1 MSSFPVRAARR
12 IRRASAELFRAP
24 QAPQRPEA
32 PIYLISAGGQPN
44 FGDEFITRAWLD
56 WLAEH
61 QPNREVWLDTIEPGR
76 ASHLFRDTHPRLQT
90 TNTLW
95 HATHTGPSDDHEA
108 AEQRMQSLVRDLGSP
123 RYDLGLRDLRTMGS
137 VHLLGGGYM
146 NSIWPENFG
155 IITAM
160 VKLKTDFGIPIFAT
174 GQGLLPNDG
183 PTFEWLRARLHEFDY
198 VESRDSE
205 GAHAFGVA
213 AGLDDA
219 FLAFANRREIY
230 APAAA
235 LPATMVLVQGDIADD
250 ERDEQL
256 GRAVARFMAE
266 QPIAAQV
273 GFAEA
278 IPPDDLRH
286 AKAFVEDAAPF
297 FPFMRIWEEGF
308 PAFAGQTWLTTR
320 FHFHLLAAA
329 AGARGTVLNAR
340 PGYYDVKHG
349 SLQELGTGWSDW
361 APEEDGHAPVP
372 VGTGAPDFADKAR
385 EFGQRKAKLAA
396 RLYTDAATSPTA

>member
-12 IRRASAELFRAP
+12 IRRAGEELFRAP
-24 QAPQRPEA
+24 QVPRA

-76 ASHLFRDTHPRLQT
+76 ASHLFRDTHPRLRT

-95 HATHTGPSDDHEA
+95 HATHTGPSDDPEA
-108 AEQRMQSLVRDLGSP
+108 AAQRMRHLVRDLGSP
-123 RYDLGLRDLRTMGS
+123 RFDLGLRDLRRMGS

-160 VKLKTDFGIPIFAT
+160 ITLKTDFGIPIFAT
-174 GQGLLPNDG
+174 GQGLLPHDG
-183 PTFEWLRARLHEFDY
+183 PTFEWLRDRLHDFDY
-198 VESRDSE
+198 IESRDAE
-205 GAHAFGVA
+205 GARAFGVT

-219 FLAFANRREIY
+219 FLAFANEREIY
-230 APAAA
+230 AQAAD
-235 LPATMVLVQGDIADD
+235 LPATMVLVQGDMADAQ
-250 ERDEQL
+250 RHEQL
-256 GRAVARFMAE
+256 GRAVERFMAE
-266 QPIAAQV
+266 QPVMSRV
-273 GFAEA
+273 GFAEG
-278 IPPDDLRH
+278 IPPDDFRH
-286 AKAFVEDAAPF
+286 ARASVDASAQF
-297 FPFMRIWEEGF
+297 YSFMRIWEEGF
-308 PAFAGQTWLTTR
+308 PAYEGQTWLTTR

-361 APEEDGHAPVP
+361 APEDDVEAAAPTA
-372 VGTGAPDFADKAR
+372 TGDPGFPAKAFG
-385 EFGQRKAKLAA
+385 FGQRKAELAA
-396 RLYTDAATSPTA
+396 RLYTDAAASPTA

>member
-12 IRRASAELFRAP
+12 IRRASEELFRAP
-24 QAPQRPEA
+24 QSSQPLQA

-76 ASHLFRDTHPRLQT
+76 ASHLFRDTHPRLRT

-95 HATHTGPSDDHEA
+95 HATHTGASDDPEA
-108 AEQRMQSLVRDLGSP
+108 AAQRMQSLVRDLGSP

-137 VHLLGGGYM
+137 MHLLGGGYM

-160 VKLKTDFGIPIFAT
+160 TTLKADFGIPIFAT
-174 GQGLLPNDG
+174 GQGLMPHDG
-183 PTFEWLRARLHEFDY
+183 PTLDWLRERLHEFDY
-198 VESRDSE
+198 VESRDAE
-205 GAHAFGVA
+205 GARAFDVT

-219 FLAFANRREIY
+219 FLAFSNGRELY
-230 APAAA
+230 APAAE
-235 LPATMVLVQGDIADD
+235 LPATMVLVQGDMADA

-256 GRAVARFMAE
+256 GRAVERFMSE
-266 QPIAAQV
+266 QQVASQV

-278 IPPDDLRH
+278 IPPDDFRH
-286 AKAFVEDAAPF
+286 AKAYVEDAAPF
-297 FPFMRIWEEGF
+297 YPFMRIWENGF
-308 PAFAGQTWLTTR
+308 PAFEGQTWLTTR

-361 APEEDGHAPVP
+361 ASEEDANAVVP
-372 VGTGAPDFADKAR
+372 AATGDPDFPAKAR
-385 EFGQRKAKLAA
+385 EFGQRKAALAA
-396 RLYTDAATSPTA
+396 QLYTDAAMPPAA